1 MWYMLFT
8 PVQLGTMHLQST
20 VCEAA
25 RGEVSVS
32 VRIVGYT
39 WKTQELRSKGDSRH
53 LISLI

>member
-53 LISLI
+53 LN